1 MSIDNAAGDSG
12 LPAFAFS
19 VSTNCAA
26 VIGVGSAV
34 VKRERWASPGVTAR
48 SNKSFD
54 ARCGSVF
61 RMKLL

>member
-1 MSIDNAAGDSG
+1 
-12 LPAFAFS
+12 
-19 VSTNCAA
+19 
-26 VIGVGSAV
+26 V

-54 ARCGSVF
+54 ARCRSVF